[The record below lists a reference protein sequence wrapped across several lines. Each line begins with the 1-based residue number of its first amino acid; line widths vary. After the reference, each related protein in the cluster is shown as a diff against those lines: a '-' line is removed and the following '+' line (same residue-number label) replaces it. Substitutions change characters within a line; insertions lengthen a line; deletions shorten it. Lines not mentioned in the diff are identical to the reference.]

1 MYMQGQWRA
10 ACVWWWWGAGGR
22 WVWYCLLPVNEG
34 NHTPM
39 FRYLMHCNSGESS
52 KGIN

>member
-1 MYMQGQWRA
+1 MCGGGG
-10 ACVWWWWGAGGR
+10 GAGGR

-39 FRYLMHCNSGESS
+39 FRYLMHCNSGENS